1 MYLITSDWNESDYPD
16 VWLKEKGLSE
26 KGATFKRFEYLPLGK
41 ESKAQTDI
49 VKKKYQGINKFF
61 KSDEK
66 EEPMTIKK
74 KQTKKSIINQIYHIT
89 VNIVLQILLW

>member
-1 MYLITSDWNESDYPD
+1 M
-16 VWLKEKGLSE
+16 SE
-26 KGATFKRFEYLPLGK
+26 KAATFKRFEYFPLGK

-49 VKKKYQGINKFF
+49 AKKKYQGINKFF

-74 KQTKKSIINQIYHIT
+74 KQTKK
-89 VNIVLQILLW
+89 V

>member
-1 MYLITSDWNESDYPD
+1 M
-16 VWLKEKGLSE
+16 SE
-26 KGATFKRFEYLPLGK
+26 KAATFKRFEYLPLGK

-49 VKKKYQGINKFF
+49 AKKKYQGINKFF

-74 KQTKKSIINQIYHIT
+74 KQTKK
-89 VNIVLQILLW
+89 V